1 MRKRVLAIG
10 GAFALVAAVAW
21 LSRGT
26 PKQGGEAKAPAAEVT
41 ETEQPVL
48 VTKTTQAAG
57 PGDKRTATKAAA
69 DAPVFFAK
77 WGGGSG
83 ELGRETPSE
92 GNPRGPTSF
101 AVDSNGTMT
110 VLDGVNGRLVRRG
123 SDGKTEN
130 AQSLDLVYPED
141 VAVGADGST
150 AVLDR
155 FQGKAV
161 SVYDANGNARG
172 KLALAGDGIDDTG
185 SVTGVFVDG
194 KDVYVEREHGPL
206 VKIGDTSGTPAEP
219 RTEIPGRP
227 TRDGLS
233 YLKAGIIEAPVGRV
247 YVTSVER
254 ATETH
259 RFTRELRLAAAVH
272 SILLLDADRSGTI
285 YFAAE
290 VQGST
295 GDPEVVLHCLDG
307 RSGVPTGSAILPA
320 NTLPDETFKDF
331 VVLDGGGVMH
341 ALRTEAGVSYTRY
354 DCI

>member
-1 MRKRVLAIG
+1 MRKRALAVG
-10 GAFALVAAVAW
+10 GLAVALAAIVW
-21 LSRGT
+21 LSQSR
-26 PKQGGEAKAPAAEVT
+26 QSQIEAKAPAPEAT
-41 ETEQPVL
+41 ETEVPELPV
-48 VTKTTQAAG
+48 QAPVVAPTRKG
-57 PGDKRTATKAAA
+57 TPSKAAA

-77 WGGGSG
+77 WGGAEN

-110 VLDGVNGRLVRRG
+110 VLDGVNGRLVRR
-123 SDGKTEN
+123 SADGKSSDS
-130 AQSLDLVYPED
+130 QSLDLVYPED

-161 SVYDANGNARG
+161 SVYDASGKHRG
-172 KLALAGDGIDDTG
+172 KLALEGAGVPDTG
-185 SVTGVFVDG
+185 SVTGLFVDG
-194 KDVYVEREHGPL
+194 NDVYVEREHGPL
-206 VKIGDTSGTPAEP
+206 VKIGNTSGTPSEP

-233 YLKAGIIEAPVGRV
+233 FLKAGIIEAPLGRV

-254 ATETH
+254 STETH

-272 SILLLDADRSGTI
+272 SILLLDADRAGTI

-290 VQGST
+290 VQGAQ
-295 GDPEVVLHCLDG
+295 GEPEVVLHCLDG
-307 RSGVPTGSAILPA
+307 KSGVPTGSAILPA

-331 VVLDGGGVMH
+331 VVLDGGGVMQ
-341 ALRTEAGVSYTRY
+341 ALRTQAGVSYTRY